1 MKKFFIFLLF
11 LTSSIFS
18 DTLTD
23 TDDKPIVEV
32 VFVLDTTG
40 SMSAMLN
47 TAKDKIWSIAT
58 SLSQS
63 TVAPE
68 IRMGLVA
75 YRDRGD
81 KYITKVTDLSTDID
95 DVYSKL
101 LEFRSRGGGDS
112 PESVNQALYEAV
124 EDISWSHSKDAYR
137 VIFLVGDEPPHMD
150 YANDIPYM
158 TSCKRANKK
167 GIVINAIQMGS
178 VLQTEDVWRDIV
190 ARVNGE
196 YIRVDRRANGLQIE
210 TPYDADI
217 ASLSDLLEDER
228 IYYGSKKEKKLSH
241 DRVAKSKD
249 LGRKLSSSVKAR
261 RSSYNFSKSGKKNLY
276 GTKELVEDIASNKV
290 KLENLEKKRL
300 PKKMQKMS
308 KKEQKAYIAKMI
320 KKRKELKSKILA
332 LQKKRKAY
340 IAKKIDAKHIKN
352 SFSYKIYN
360 TIKKQAK
367 KRNIIYKG
375 KVQN

>member
-1 MKKFFIFLLF
+1 MLALCMVMVMGIHA
-11 LTSSIFS
+11 
-18 DTLTD
+18 DTMTD

-40 SMSAMLN
+40 SMSAMLH

-81 KYITKVTDLSTDID
+81 KYVTKIVDLSTDMD

-101 LEFRSRGGGDS
+101 IAFKSRGGGDA

-124 EDISWSHSKDAYR
+124 EDISWSKSPDAYK
-137 VIFLVGDEPPHMD
+137 VIFLVGDQPPHMN
-150 YANDIPYM
+150 YSNDIPYM
-158 TSCKRANKK
+158 ASCKRANKK
-167 GIVINAIQMGS
+167 GIMMNTIQMGA
-178 VLQTEDVWRDIV
+178 VLSTEEIWRDI
-190 ARVNGE
+190 ASRVNGE

-217 ASLSDLLEDER
+217 ATFSDMLEAER
-228 IYYGSKKEKKLSH
+228 IYYGSQREQEVSY
-241 DRVAKSKD
+241 DRIAKSKAMS
-249 LGRKLSSSVKAR
+249 RKLSSSIKAR

-276 GTKELVEDIASNKV
+276 GSKELVEDLATNKI
-290 KLENLEKKRL
+290 KLESLDTKRL
-300 PKKMQKMS
+300 PKQMQAMN
-308 KKEQKAYIAKMI
+308 KKEQKVYIAKMS
-320 KKRKELKSKILA
+320 KKRKELKAKILA
-332 LQKKRKAY
+332 LQKKRKSY
-340 IAKKIDAKHIKN
+340 IAKKVDKKRIKG

-367 KRNIIYKG
+367 KRNIIYKE
-375 KVQN
+375 KVLN

>member
-1 MKKFFIFLLF
+1 MKQILVFLML
-11 LTSSIFS
+11 LISVNA
-18 DTLTD
+18 DNMTD
-23 TDDKPIVEV
+23 TDNKPIVEV

-58 SLSQS
+58 SLAQS
-63 TVAPE
+63 TIAPE

-81 KYITKVTDLSTDID
+81 KYVTKIVNLSTDLD
-95 DVYSKL
+95 NVYSKL
-101 LEFRSRGGGDS
+101 LEFKSRGGGDA

-124 EDISWSHSKDAYR
+124 EDISWSKSPDAYK
-137 VIFLVGDEPPHMD
+137 VIFLVGDQPPHMD

-167 GIVINAIQMGS
+167 GIMINTIQMGGVMS
-178 VLQTEDVWRDIV
+178 TEEIWRDI
-190 ARVNGE
+190 ASRVNGE

-210 TPYDADI
+210 TPFDADI
-217 ASLSDLLEDER
+217 ATFSDMLEEER
-228 IYYGSKKEKKLSH
+228 IYYGSEREQKVSY
-241 DRVAKSKD
+241 DRITKSKEMSK
-249 LGRKLSSSVKAR
+249 KLSSSVKAR

-276 GTKELVEDIASNKV
+276 GSKELLEDIATNKV
-290 KLENLEKKRL
+290 KLESLDTKKL

-308 KKEQKAYIAKMI
+308 KKERRAYIAKMS
-320 KKRKELKSKILA
+320 KKRKELKAKILS
-332 LQKKRKAY
+332 LQEKRKAY
-340 IAKKIDAKHIKN
+340 IAKKVDKKSIKG

-367 KRNIIYKG
+367 KRNIIYKE